1 MVAAV
6 VHTACP
12 VKLGLVQPGLGLSR
26 TASRDSGHYT
36 HVVPGSPW
44 LHFCQERVRLNAGH
58 LVHLLSCTWHKPSG
72 PQQQRTASQDKEV
85 RGSGDT
91 GHGEPPKAQYR
102 DRFPEAEAHLFC
114 FCFLRQGFSV

>member
-91 GHGEPPKAQYR
+91 GHRETLSQKPNTETGSLKLKLT
-102 DRFPEAEAHLFC
+102 FFV
-114 FCFLRQGFSV
+114 FVF